1 MIGFP
6 SLRGVFTGPRVTI
19 TRIATY
25 FYAIASSAGFLF
37 FGLNFGEEA
46 GAATEIWITRACIV
60 QGLQQIWVS
69 ALWFWGY
76 TLNGTDPKT
85 YVTPRAI
92 MYVVWPMAVI
102 SLAFAYLLFFGLPDY
117 YRQVSRETSV
127 RCRKLNVR
135 SHLTYPTSSRRW
147 RDESW
152 SSGS

>member
-1 MIGFP
+1 MVGLIFRFSIAFVLIGFP
-6 SLRGVFTGPRVTI
+6 SLRGVFVGPRVTI

-25 FYAIASSAGFLF
+25 FYAIASAAGFLF

-46 GAATEIWITRACIV
+46 GAATEIWITRAGIV

-102 SLAFAYLLFFGLPDY
+102 SLLFAYLLFFGLPDY
-117 YRQVSRETSV
+117 YRQVSLPRGPY
-127 RCRKLNVR
+127 RI
-135 SHLTYPTSSRRW
+135 
-147 RDESW
+147 
-152 SSGS
+152 